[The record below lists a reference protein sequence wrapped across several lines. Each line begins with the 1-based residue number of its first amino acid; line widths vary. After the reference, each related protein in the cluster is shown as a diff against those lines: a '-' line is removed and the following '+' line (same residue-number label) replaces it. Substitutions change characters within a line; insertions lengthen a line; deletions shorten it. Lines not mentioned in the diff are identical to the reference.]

1 MKKRLL
7 SMLMAVLMIVSLVP
21 AVSAADA
28 TCAHDKANV
37 TVIDIK
43 ADAAAKQPAIKVSVC
58 NKCGEVTSALSVTAF
73 ADVQDICAKHT
84 YKTVELQAA
93 SCGKVSIAVTYCANC
108 GTVATTKA
116 LTIGEVKDAAHV
128 YTNFTVVKAPS
139 CGTDGW
145 GYTVCDKCG
154 EPAFVAGPSDAVAK
168 LGENPTAAA
177 VKAVRA
183 QFTRTNQA
191 NGVHADKDAFV
202 TVAEDVYGLT
212 YVENADGVGFVK
224 YVLQMAAAVAPTHSA
239 TVSGKVVRENI
250 VADGNTVNPWC
261 NYVKTEGGNGDDPYK
276 ITVVGPNNVSM
287 TGHGVGYTGDKY
299 CPDCKAVEYGKC
311 VNGLNYDHSAYMN
324 LEKTGYYPY
333 IDAAGVKHNGVTDTW
348 HCTKCNTTFGGETLA
363 FDVYFNHQ
371 LNANRLP
378 TVGMEIGDTWTGVG
392 KAATCEDDGYTAPVY
407 QYVSKDGSKD
417 TASWQILTGSQK
429 IDKLGHQLMKVDSKD
444 ATCTEAGWTC
454 NSYYV
459 CTRVVNKQTCP
470 YTQGVVTATLNKASH
485 NYAVKTLVEPTCK
498 NTGLAVSAC
507 TVCGD
512 YELNK
517 DGTPVVYGADKL
529 KVIPC
534 TAGEPV
540 NAKEATCTEA
550 GYTGDLYCKFCNKLL
565 ENGKEIPMV
574 DHTAVDVEAV
584 APTCTE
590 AGATAGTKCSVCDK
604 VLSGCEAVDALGHTF
619 DKGVCTVCGAE
630 DPDYVAPVAPE
641 FTDAKDIAPYAGD
654 AVAWAVANGI
664 VNGRDDGSFDPKANV
679 TRAELVVMLWRQAGE
694 PESTAKV
701 EFTDAADIPEY
712 AVKAVAWAVEKGIVT
727 GYEDNTF
734 KPTADVTRAEF
745 VKMLYGMVGTKVETA
760 ADFSD
765 VVAGEWYVDAI
776 NWAAA
781 EEVTTG
787 RDDGTFGVADNA
799 TREEAVTFLYRAFA
813 E

>member
-21 AVSAADA
+21 AVSAAGTTADEHVN
-28 TCAHDKANV
+28 HDKFSYSVAKDV
-37 TVIDIK
+37 
-43 ADAAAKQPAIKVSVC
+43 AAKQPGIELVVC
-58 NKCGEVTSALSVTAF
+58 NEDGTVVKATVVPF
-73 ADVQDICAKHT
+73 AEQADIQKCAKLGHDW
-84 YKTVELQAA
+84 KTVELQKA
-93 SCGKVSIAVTYCANC
+93 SCTEVGVVLTYCENC
-108 GTVATTKA
+108 GTK
-116 LTIGEVKDAAHV
+116 KDVVVDKDKLGVHV
-128 YTNFTVVKAPS
+128 YTDFQVVVEPTCNKE
-139 CGTDGW
+139 GW
-145 GYTVCDKCG
+145 GYVVCDNCKNPHFIG
-154 EPAFVAGPSDAVAK
+154 GVEDAQAAVVLAGN
-168 LGENPTAAA
+168 GNWTAALYKNVTA
-177 VKAVRA
+177 LYAKV
-183 QFTRTNQA
+183 NE
-191 NGVHADKDAFV
+191 NHADKDAFV
-202 TVAEDVYGLT
+202 DVT
-212 YVENADGVGFVK
+212 KDFYVNDGALK
-224 YVLQMAAAVAPTHSA
+224 LKAAVKGVHDYA
-239 TVSGKVVRENI
+239 TVGGLWDPLMAWEI
-250 VADGNTVNPWC
+250 VEKNGVATFNRYDVDKRATGGTRGTV
-261 NYVKTEGGNGDDPYK
+261 E
-276 ITVVGPNNVSM
+276 
-287 TGHGVGYTGDKY
+287 YTGDKY
-299 CPDCKAVEYGKC
+299 CPYCYEAGEEMVKGNNYVEGTDKGSLWTQHY
-311 VNGLNYDHSAYMN
+311 AYFE
-324 LEKTGYYPY
+324 LKEAGYYPY
-333 IDAAGVKHNGVTDTW
+333 VDDAGDKHDGKTNVIY
-348 HCTKCNTTFGGETLA
+348 CSLCKEYFGG
-363 FDVYFNHQ
+363 DVLPYDEYCDLSKVTEVGQTWTSAAVAPTCCANGATATVWTYSKA
-371 LNANRLP
+371 NANANAAWVITTASEVVDKIP
-378 TVGMEIGDTWTGVG
+378 HNFVPATD
-392 KAATCEDDGYTAPVY
+392 KAATCT
-407 QYVSKDGSKD
+407 KDGVKYY
-417 TASWQILTGSQK
+417 
-429 IDKLGHQLMKVDSKD
+429 
-444 ATCTEAGWTC
+444 
-454 NSYYV
+454 NYYV
-459 CTRVVNKQTCP
+459 CTNVCGSKTYDDCGEQCCDHGDNGYQCQATKGSADQYERI
-470 YTQGVVTATLNKASH
+470 TAAHK
-485 NYAVKTLVEPTCK
+485 YEVKTLVAATC
-498 NTGLAVSAC
+498 TTDGLAVKCCS
-507 TVCGD
+507 VCGD
-512 YELNK
+512 YAVNDNTK
-517 DGTPVVYGADKL
+517 KPVTIDVDA
-529 KVIPC
+529 VPC
-534 TAGEPV
+534 TAGEVV